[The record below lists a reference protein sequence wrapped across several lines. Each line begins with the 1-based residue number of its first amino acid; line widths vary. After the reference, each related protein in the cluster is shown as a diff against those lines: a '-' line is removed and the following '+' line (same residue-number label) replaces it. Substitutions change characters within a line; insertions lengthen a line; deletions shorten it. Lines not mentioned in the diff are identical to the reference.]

1 MYKHKDLQKRSHL
14 WRHTF
19 QFDSKIKNTYSGVL
33 ETISILALWQKLSA
47 QKHYFYFRPINRL
60 FKQLNIITPYPYTV
74 GLQYDIYEKSYYL
87 ENIISVHNIKLD
99 SF

>member
-33 ETISILALWQKLSA
+33 EI
-47 QKHYFYFRPINRL
+47 
-60 FKQLNIITPYPYTV
+60 
-74 GLQYDIYEKSYYL
+74 GG
-87 ENIISVHNIKLD
+87 
-99 SF
+99 